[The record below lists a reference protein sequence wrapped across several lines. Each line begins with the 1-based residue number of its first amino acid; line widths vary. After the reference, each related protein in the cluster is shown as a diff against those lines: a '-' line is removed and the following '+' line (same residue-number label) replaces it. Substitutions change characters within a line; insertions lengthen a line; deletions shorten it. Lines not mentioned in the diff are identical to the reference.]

1 MERIAVRREY
11 ARSSLAA
18 VVPNW
23 RRPNRL
29 GCVPAALLATVAAL
43 AFCSTAA
50 AQDAKGSPAH
60 IKAVTAAIDG
70 DAIKANA
77 GTSKDWPMVG
87 LDYGETR
94 FSKLNQIN
102 TDNVKN
108 LGLAWSYNLDS
119 SRGVEATPIV
129 VDGIMYVTAPWSV
142 VHAVDARTGKGI
154 WTFDPEVSREKGF
167 KGCCDV
173 VNRGV
178 ALHKGKVFVGAYD
191 GRLIALDAVTGKK
204 VWEKDTIIDHNHSY
218 TITGA
223 PRVANGKVIIGN
235 GGAEY
240 GVRGYVTAYD
250 AETGNQA
257 WRWFVVP
264 GDPSKPYEDESMAAA
279 AKTWDP
285 AGNYWVNGGGGTAWD
300 SITFDPDLNMVYIG
314 TGNGSPWNR
323 NLRSPAGGD
332 NLYLGVDRRAE
343 RRHRQIPMALP
354 GNAWRQL
361 GLHVDP
367 ADDPGRHRHRRGAAQ
382 GHPARAEERL
392 LLRDRPHQRQVHLG
406 EELRRCEL
414 GDRLRRQRPADRGA
428 RSALAGQTVRFHS
441 RPLWRAQLASDVV
454 QSAAPAWSTCRHRMC
469 RSISPGSQSGNTT
482 PTSPANSPARLGWNV
497 GFSLNAT
504 PPKSLPFGRLI
515 AWDPVKQKEA
525 WRQEHVSPWNGG
537 TLTTAGNLVFQG
549 TADGRFIAYNA
560 TTGEKL
566 WESPTGTGVVAAPST
581 YLIDGV
587 QYVSVAVGWGGVF
600 GQAARATELNSPGT
614 VYTFA
619 VGGKAPLPEFTKY
632 QMEGLLSGVKYDPAD
647 VGPGTLLYV
656 SHCAVCH
663 GVPGVQNG
671 GNIRNL
677 AYVGAGT
684 ITNLKEI
691 VFSGAF
697 KSQGMPDFTGKLKD
711 DDVVKI
717 IAFIQG
723 VAELDTPEIADDQTA
738 ILRAWKTPLTVRCPC
753 SVAVDAGI
761 VAPTAAVVASS
772 TLGLLTE
779 GQRGEIA
786 HHDLFRHRVQHGAAQ
801 LPAIARVAAI
811 TGRAGIDH
819 QHPTDATDKLL
830 VRMAVE
836 HDVGIGLGEALQ
848 LGAGGPHIAAARL
861 PRRRVHHQDTLAVD
875 L

>member
-1 MERIAVRREY
+1 MERIAVRRAY

-18 VVPNW
+18 VVV
-23 RRPNRL
+23 L
-29 GCVPAALLATVAAL
+29 ALCGA
-43 AFCSTAA
+43 AA
-50 AQDAKGSPAH
+50 AQDAKGSAAH

-70 DAIKANA
+70 TAIKANA
-77 GTSKDWPMVG
+77 ATSKDWPAVG

-102 TDNVKN
+102 ADNVKN

-142 VHAVDARTGKGI
+142 VHAIDARTGKGI

-167 KGCCDV
+167 RGCCDV

-178 ALHKGKVFVGAYD
+178 ALHKGKIFVGAYD

-204 VWEKDTIIDHNHSY
+204 VWEKDTIIDHSHSY

-264 GDPSKPYEDESMAAA
+264 GDPAKPYEDESMAAA

-285 AGNYWVNGGGGTAWD
+285 AGKYWENGGGGTAWD
-300 SITFDPDLNMVYIG
+300 SITFDPDLNLVYIG

-332 NLYLGVDRRAE
+332 NLYLASIVALNADTGKYQWHYQETPGDNWDYTSTQPMILADIAIDGAPRKVILHAPKNGFFFVIDRTNGKFISAKNFVDVNWATGYD
-343 RRHRQIPMALP
+343 A
-354 GNAWRQL
+354 N
-361 GLHVDP
+361 
-367 ADDPGRHRHRRGAAQ
+367 GR
-382 GHPARAEERL
+382 PIEVPE
-392 LLRDRPHQRQVHLG
+392 
-406 EELRRCEL
+406 
-414 GDRLRRQRPADRGA
+414 A
-428 RSALAGQTVRFHS
+428 RSPDKSFDSIPGPYGAHNWHPMSFNPGTGLVYLPAQNVPLNLTGQPKWKHNANQPGEFAG
-441 RPLWRAQLASDVV
+441 
-454 QSAAPAWSTCRHRMC
+454 
-469 RSISPGSQSGNTT
+469 G
-482 PTSPANSPARLGWNV
+482 LGWNV
-497 GFSLNAT
+497 GFALNAT

-560 TTGEKL
+560 TTGDKL
-566 WESPTGTGVVAAPST
+566 WESPTGTGVVAAPAT

-619 VGGKAPLPEFTKY
+619 VGRKTPLPEFTKY

-663 GVPGVQNG
+663 GVPGVQKG

-684 ITNLKEI
+684 IANLKD
-691 VFSGAF
+691 VVLGGAF
-697 KSQGMPDFTGKLKD
+697 KSQGMPDFTGKLKE
-711 DDVVKI
+711 DDVIKI
-717 IAFIQG
+717 TAFIQG
-723 VAELDTPEIADDQTA
+723 VADSIRP
-738 ILRAWKTPLTVRCPC
+738 K
-753 SVAVDAGI
+753 
-761 VAPTAAVVASS
+761 
-772 TLGLLTE
+772 
-779 GQRGEIA
+779 
-786 HHDLFRHRVQHGAAQ
+786 
-801 LPAIARVAAI
+801 
-811 TGRAGIDH
+811 
-819 QHPTDATDKLL
+819 
-830 VRMAVE
+830 
-836 HDVGIGLGEALQ
+836 
-848 LGAGGPHIAAARL
+848 
-861 PRRRVHHQDTLAVD
+861 
-875 L
+875 